1 MAMAYKDVF
10 QRKEARRWSARLVGR
25 IMLLLLLAGAGSADA
40 EERERHS
47 GAVASIGP
55 NGTFVLAEVGPW
67 SMRDGKVVI
76 TKRTITVGS
85 ETQYAMTG
93 RVWDSTVAFP
103 GGFAEWSVLPDEIYV
118 GDYVTVECRRA
129 GKRLLALKIT
139 VTLVGP

>member
-1 MAMAYKDVF
+1 MTHKDVF
-10 QRKEARRWSARLVGR
+10 HCSEPRRWAGCVVGTV
-25 IMLLLLLAGAGSADA
+25 MLLLLLEAAGLAGA

-47 GAVASIGP
+47 GLIASIGR
-55 NGTFVLAEVGPW
+55 NGTFVLTEVGPW
-67 SMRDGKVVI
+67 AVRDGKVVI

-103 GGFAEWSVLPDEIYV
+103 GGFAEWSVLPDGIYV

-129 GKRLLALKIT
+129 GKRLLALKII